1 MKHSLF
7 AAACIALLST
17 AACKANYDK
26 TPSGLVYRVAS
37 TKNGSPVKPG
47 QFVKFNVEFKLNTPK
62 DTVLNTTYGKFPGY
76 GKVDSGAQVKYTF
89 FEIMPLVK
97 VGDSVEFSLSIDTLK
112 KRGLIPDYNKV
123 FTRNGQIKGRFT
135 ILKTFDN
142 EEQINADA
150 KAETEAFKNKEV
162 ADLQN
167 YINKKGVK
175 AIKTKNGVFVE
186 IDQPG
191 DASIKADSGKTA
203 VIMYRGYL
211 LDGGKVFDTN
221 MDTSKHH
228 TDPIEVPIGQGRV
241 IPGWEEALPYFSKG
255 SKGKIYIPSMLGYGM
270 RGSGE
275 IPPNA
280 SLIFDIEVKDV
291 KDTPPQ
297 PQGGGMG
304 GNGMN
309 SLTPEQMKQLQQQM
323 QRQQQQHQQQ
333 SAPPQQQK

>member
-37 TKNGSPVKPG
+37 SKNGAPIKAG
-47 QFVKFNVEFKLNTPK
+47 QFVKFNVEFKLMPK
-62 DTVLNTTYGKFPGY
+62 DSILNTTYGKFPGY
-76 GKVDSGAQVKYTF
+76 GKVDTSAQVKYSF

-112 KRGLIPDYNKV
+112 KRGLIPDYNAV

-135 ILKTFDN
+135 ILKTFEK
-142 EEQINADA
+142 EEDIKADFD
-150 KAETEAFKNKEV
+150 AETTNFKNKEV
-162 ADLQN
+162 AVLQD
-167 YINKKGVK
+167 YINKKGIK
-175 AIKTKNGVFVE
+175 AQKTKNGAFVE
-186 IDQPG
+186 IDQAG
-191 DASIKADSGKTA
+191 DASVKADSGKTA
-203 VIMYRGYL
+203 VLMYKGYL

-228 TDPIEVPIGQGRV
+228 TAPFEVAVGQGRV

-255 SKGKIYIPSMLGYGM
+255 SKGKIYVPSMLGYGM

-280 SLIFDIEVKDV
+280 NLIFDIEVKDI

-297 PQGGGMG
+297 PQGGPG
-304 GNGMN
+304 GGMN

-323 QRQQQQHQQQ
+323 QQQQQRQQQ
-333 SAPPQQQK
+333 SAPPAPKQ